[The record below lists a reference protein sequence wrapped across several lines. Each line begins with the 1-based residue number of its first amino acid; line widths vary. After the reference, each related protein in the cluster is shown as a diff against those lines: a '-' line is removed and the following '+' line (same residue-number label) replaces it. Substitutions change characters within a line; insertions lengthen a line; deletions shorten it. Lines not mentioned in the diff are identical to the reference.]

1 MANVFDTK
9 TRAKTFCKR
18 KNKHARKYVWRY
30 FKKPS
35 GGYVAYK
42 RRK

>member
-1 MANVFDTK
+1 MANVFSSK
-9 TRAKTFCKR
+9 KRASAFCKR
-18 KNKHARKYVWRY
+18 KNKHARKYVWTYYKRDL
-30 FKKPS
+30 